1 MKKVKFLIVFV
12 IVMVLVT
19 GCGKMSKKEIEAAK
33 VEMTNYIKSNMNAS
47 WNYAD
52 EKLAIDDE
60 LNTKVKMYNV
70 LDLTDCVIEA
80 KEAYVSLKRN
90 LDDKSYLKKVD
101 VVCEY
106 KSENVGMVSVDD
118 IKKLNTDKYETEANL
133 YDSNGTKVEV
143 NEDFYKTQ
151 KDEFISKCQKY
162 SYKEIFRNS
171 ENYVG
176 KYAVFT
182 GEVVQVID
190 NKEFY
195 DIRINVTKD
204 EYGYYDDTM
213 YASIPKSYFQG
224 RILEDDIITIY
235 GRLSELNTYKSIFGA
250 DVTIPAMYVRY
261 AELNN

>member
-1 MKKVKFLIVFV
+1 MKKRIIYL
-12 IVMVLVT
+12 VLVVSLLMIT
-19 GCGKMSKKEIEAAK
+19 GCGKMSKKQIEEAK
-33 VEMTNYIKSNMNAS
+33 VEMTNYVKSNMNAS

-52 EKLAIDDE
+52 EKLSIDDE

-80 KEAYVSLKRN
+80 KEAYVSLKKN
-90 LDDKSYLKKVD
+90 LDDKSHFKKVD

-106 KSENVGMVSVDD
+106 KSENIGTVSVDD
-118 IKKLNTDKYETEANL
+118 IKKLNIDNYESEAIL
-133 YDSNGTKVEV
+133 YDNNGTKIDV
-143 NEDFYKTQ
+143 NDDFYKTQ
-151 KDEFISKCQKY
+151 KDEFISKCQNY

-182 GEVVQVID
+182 GEVAQVID

-235 GRLSELNTYKSIFGA
+235 GRLSELNTYTSIFGA
-250 DVTIPAMYVRY
+250 DVTIPAIYVRY
-261 AELNN
+261 AELIN